1 MRSLEWGNSWTKN
14 VEWRLLGAGD
24 GGGRGQHFMG
34 MVSVWEDEKLL
45 EVTVVMAARHPDC
58 A

>member
-1 MRSLEWGNSWTKN
+1 M
-14 VEWRLLGAGD
+14 EWRLLGAGD